1 MCLYLTALTPTDAV
15 THGLIPAAARLGL
28 PIVVLTDRPDA
39 HRAAYASSEHPPR
52 AIEPVDVRDP
62 GAVVARTL
70 TLASRHGK
78 PVALFSN
85 SDHLQTTTAL
95 AADLLGL
102 PGKDW
107 RTALRCKNKFLTR
120 DTLAG
125 AGLDIVR
132 NLDLSPSDDLAAA
145 AERLSFP
152 AVLKPREG
160 VASEDVVLVDDPSE
174 LAAEAARIWATRGPC
189 ALVAEEYL
197 AGELRTYETLGD
209 GTRLHHFG
217 SWRTTLGDGPV
228 FTESA
233 RDWDPCVPEP
243 VERHLRAQ
251 LATLGVGLGACHTE
265 FVIDGDRARV
275 IEVNYRLIG
284 DTMDLI
290 CAELLGFDLFA
301 ELIRLHLGLP
311 LAATLPDPSTMDKHV
326 RVRYVTA
333 ERAGSLADAPPNTS
347 AELPGGI
354 RLRHR
359 RLREIGATAP
369 LHGTNRDYLSVVH
382 AIGSSPAAV
391 VEAVDDFVA
400 THHWMVTA

>member
-28 PIVVLTDRPDA
+28 PLVVLTDRPEE
-39 HRAAYASSEHPPR
+39 HRAAYAGSEHPPQ
-52 AIEPVDVRDP
+52 AIEPVEVREP
-62 GAVVARTL
+62 GAIAARTL
-70 TLASRHGK
+70 ALASRHGK
-78 PVALFSN
+78 PAALFSN
-85 SDHLQTTTAL
+85 SDHLQTPTAL
-95 AADLLGL
+95 AAELLGL

-107 RTALRCKNKFLTR
+107 RATLRGKNKFLTR
-120 DTLAG
+120 AALAD
-125 AGLDIVR
+125 AGLDTVLS
-132 NLDLSPSDDLAAA
+132 LDLSPADDLPAA
-145 AERLSFP
+145 AEALPFP
-152 AVLKPREG
+152 VVLKPREG
-160 VASEDVVLVDDPSE
+160 VASEDVVLVRDPGE
-174 LAAEAARIWATRGPC
+174 LATEAARIWAARGPC

-197 AGELRTYETLGD
+197 TGELRTYETLGD
-209 GTRLHHFG
+209 GRRLHHFG
-217 SWRTTLGDGPV
+217 SWRTTLGPGPF

-233 RDWDPCVPEP
+233 RDWAPRLPEP

-251 LATLGVGLGACHTE
+251 LDALGVGLGACHTE

-290 CAELLGFDLFA
+290 CAELLDFDLFA

-311 LAATLPDPSTMDKHV
+311 LAAALPSPSTMDTYA

-333 ERAGSLADAPPNTS
+333 GQAGSLVDAPADTA
-347 AELPGGI
+347 AELPGGL

-359 RLREIGATAP
+359 RLRQIGVTAP

-382 AIGSSPAAV
+382 AIGPTSTAV
-391 VEAVDDFVA
+391 TEAVDDFVA
-400 THHWMVTA
+400 THRWVVTA